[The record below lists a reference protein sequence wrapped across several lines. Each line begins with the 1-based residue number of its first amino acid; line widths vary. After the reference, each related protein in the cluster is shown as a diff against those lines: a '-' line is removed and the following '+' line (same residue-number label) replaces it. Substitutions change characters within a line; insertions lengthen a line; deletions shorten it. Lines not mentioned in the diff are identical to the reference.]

1 MDVYEKTIENDN
13 IYSGKIINLDIET
26 VLLPN
31 NKISCREIVRHPGAV
46 AIVPIDDSGNI
57 CFVDQFRK
65 AIDTELLEIPA
76 GKLEKGEEPA
86 LCALRELQE
95 EIGYSANKLT
105 FLTAIYT
112 SPGFAD
118 EKIYIYKA
126 EDLFK
131 SELEKDEDEFINI
144 VRYKPEKAF
153 EMIKNGE
160 IRDAKT
166 IVALFTAFKL

>member
-1 MDVYEKTIENDN
+1 MDFYEKTLENKN
-13 IYSGKIINLDIET
+13 IYSGKIITVDIET

-31 NKISCREIVRHPGAV
+31 NKTAAREIVRHPGAV
-46 AIVPIDDSGNI
+46 AILPVDASGNI
-57 CFVDQFRK
+57 CFVRQFRK
-65 AIDTELLEIPA
+65 AVDSELLEVPA
-76 GKLEKGEEPA
+76 GKLEKGEEPSQ
-86 LCALRELQE
+86 CALRELQE

-118 EKIYIYKA
+118 EKIYIFKA
-126 EDLFK
+126 EDLIK
-131 SELEKDEDEFINI
+131 SELEKDDDEFINI
-144 VRYKPEKAF
+144 LWYKPDKAF

-166 IVALFTAFKL
+166 ITALLTAYKL